1 MASQHQWSSAFE
13 WNPPATPAEIALAE
27 DEHGRPLPAA
37 YVALVT
43 VYNGGFTPSS
53 LSILEVGEIVQR
65 NADYEVSEYMPGYLM
80 IGDDGGGTAI
90 LLNEGDGRIY
100 EVDMGV
106 MDESEATLSA
116 HSLDELLEF
125 GTGLADRGPRAS

>member
-1 MASQHQWSSAFE
+1 MASQHQWSPEFE
-13 WNPPATPAEIALAE
+13 WNPPASDPAIRQAE
-27 DEHGRPLPAA
+27 CEYGGPLPAE

-43 VYNGGFTPSS
+43 AHNGGIASSS
-53 LSILEVGEIVQR
+53 LSILEVEDVVQR
-65 NADYEVSEYMPGYLM
+65 NADYEVSEYMPGYFM

-106 MDESEATLSA
+106 MIESGATLSA
-116 HSLDELLEF
+116 HSLDDLLQF
-125 GTGLADRGPRAS
+125 GTALADRGPRAS